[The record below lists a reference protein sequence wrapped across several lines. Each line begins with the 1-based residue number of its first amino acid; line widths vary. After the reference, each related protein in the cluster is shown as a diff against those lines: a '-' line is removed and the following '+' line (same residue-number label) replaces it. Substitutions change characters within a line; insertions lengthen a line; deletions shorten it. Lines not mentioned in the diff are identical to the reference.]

1 MYFIGPLL
9 FWACAEMT
17 CGFFILSM
25 PCLPKIIAESGLP
38 RKLKDALGISFKSN
52 SASHTNSKYGQRSG
66 SRQLSKT
73 GITSDSY
80 YNIEENATPMSNLN
94 RSESQERLRDSRY
107 VRDAKKSVHV
117 TRTTQITVEN
127 ISLSTS
133 DLDDNVTPWRR

>member
-1 MYFIGPLL
+1 MYFLGPLL

-66 SRQLSKT
+66 SRQRSKT

-80 YNIEENATPMSNLN
+80 YNIEENSTPMSNLN

-127 ISLSTS
+127 ISPSGS
-133 DLDDNVTPWRR
+133 DLDENVTPWLR